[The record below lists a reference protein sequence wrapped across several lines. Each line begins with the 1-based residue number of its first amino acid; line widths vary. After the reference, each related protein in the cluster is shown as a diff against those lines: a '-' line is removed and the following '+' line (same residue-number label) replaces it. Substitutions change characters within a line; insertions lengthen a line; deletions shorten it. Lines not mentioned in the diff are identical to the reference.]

1 MSRILIIAEI
11 GVNHNGSFEK
21 AKKLINKAKTSGA
34 DVVKFQYFKTDN
46 LATKNLRLTPYQ
58 KKNNQ
63 YKNQFDMLNK
73 LELSE
78 EKIIKLSNYC
88 KKKKIDFSLSFFSHL
103 DLDIIHKCKIDYLK
117 IPSGE
122 INNYPLLK
130 NIRLFRKKLIISTGM
145 STISE
150 INNSIKILKNKNKN
164 ITILQCTSSYPAP
177 FEDLNLKNISIFKK
191 KFKLKIGFSDHTLG
205 NEASIAA
212 VALGAK
218 VIEKHLTLNND
229 DRGPDH
235 KASLEPDDFKKMVL
249 SIRNIEKSLGDKKGV
264 MKSERDNFYFVR
276 KKIVANK
283 KIFKGEKFTL
293 KNIAIKRT
301 NDKKGIEPNK
311 FNLILNKRS
320 KKNYEKNQ
328 AI

>member
-1 MSRILIIAEI
+1 MNRTLIIAEI

-21 AKKLINKAKTSGA
+21 AKKLIDKAKVSGA
-34 DVVKFQYFKTDN
+34 DVVKFQYFKTEN
-46 LATKNLRLTPYQ
+46 LATKDLKLTPYQ

-63 YKNQFDMLNK
+63 YKNQYDMLNK
-73 LELSE
+73 LELKE

-88 KKKKIDFSLSFFSHL
+88 KKKKINFSLSFFSHL
-103 DLDIIHKCKIDYLK
+103 DLDIINKCKIDYLK

-130 NIRLFRKKLIISTGM
+130 KISLFRKKLIISTGM

-150 INNSIKILKNKNKN
+150 IRNSIKILKKKNKN

-177 FEDLNLKNISIFKK
+177 FEDLNLQNILIFKK
-191 KFKLKIGFSDHTLG
+191 KFNLNTGFSDHTLG

-212 VALGAK
+212 VVFGAN
-218 VIEKHLTLNND
+218 VIERHLTLNNN

-235 KASLEPDDFKKMVL
+235 KASLEPADFRKMVI
-249 SIRNIEKSLGDKKGV
+249 SIRNIEKSLGNKKGI
-264 MKSERDNFYFVR
+264 MKSEKENFNFVR

-283 KIFKGEKFTL
+283 RILRGEKFTL
-293 KNIAIKRT
+293 ENIAIKRI

-311 FNLILNKRS
+311 LNLVLNKRS

-328 AI
+328 TI